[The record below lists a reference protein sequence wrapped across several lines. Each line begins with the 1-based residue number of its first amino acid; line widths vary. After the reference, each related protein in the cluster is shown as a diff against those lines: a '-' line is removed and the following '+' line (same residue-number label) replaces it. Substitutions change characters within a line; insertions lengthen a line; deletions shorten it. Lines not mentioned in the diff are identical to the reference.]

1 MPELPIEFVLFAGT
15 LAGVAIFHHKALLVA
30 LSGLAAGTLYKLA
43 FAQFDEGS
51 GFDGLARHRPVPHRY
66 L

>member
-30 LSGLAAGTLYKLA
+30 LSGLTAVTLYKLA
-43 FAQFDEGS
+43 FAHSTKAPDSTDWPGT
-51 GFDGLARHRPVPHRY
+51 
-66 L
+66 